1 MSPAHLFEY
10 SPGLLLAKHPV
21 AVPQVLGQLPVLA
34 QLQHLGGGGED
45 RGQRTE
51 DRGKRTGLRTED
63 RGQRC
68 EDTIRQ
74 IT

>member
-10 SPGLLLAKHPV
+10 SPGLLLAEHPV
-21 AVPQVLGQLPVLA
+21 AVPEVLGQLPVLA
-34 QLQHLGGGGED
+34 QLQHLGGGGEEW
-45 RGQRTE
+45 GQRTE
-51 DRGKRTGLRTED
+51 DRGED